1 MVYGYKQSFGRYGE
15 TFACE
20 YLKKKHYK
28 ILEKNYRNKFG
39 ETDIIARKKKTT
51 VFIEVKTRFSEKYGR
66 ASEAVNYYKQKR
78 LINSAK
84 AYLAENDLL
93 DSEARFDIIEV
104 YGSLLDGKFECEEIN
119 HIENALEDA

>member
-1 MVYGYKQSFGRYGE
+1 MVYGYKQSFGKYGE

-20 YLKKKHYK
+20 YLKKKRYK

-66 ASEAVNYYKQKR
+66 ASEAVNYYKQRR

-119 HIENALEDA
+119 HIENAIEDA